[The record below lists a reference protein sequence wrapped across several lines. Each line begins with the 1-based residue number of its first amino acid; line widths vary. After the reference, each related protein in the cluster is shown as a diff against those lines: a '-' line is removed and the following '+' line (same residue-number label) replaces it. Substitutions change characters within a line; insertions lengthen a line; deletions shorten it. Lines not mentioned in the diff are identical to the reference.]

1 MLPNCNIQ
9 FFRCF
14 MAVAVMTAYSA
25 PALCAQSD
33 TLNAAHSRSGTQ
45 AKEKYVKKGWSIAPL
60 PAISYDTDLG
70 LQLGAIVDMYYFGD
84 GSTYPEYLHKIT
96 AEVCYFTKG
105 SGIYHIFYDSKYLIR
120 GLRLTA
126 SASYIPNTMMPFYGF
141 NGYASPFLRSEKDGF
156 YAVRRNM
163 FRAMADIQGE
173 IAEGFG
179 WAAGI
184 SFFNYRTGPV
194 DVKEYRDR
202 ESLYSLYR
210 DNGIIRGDEASGGS
224 HIEFKAGLVY
234 DTRDHEP
241 DPSRGIYTSAVL
253 YGSPDMINRRGY
265 GYMKLAATFCHY
277 VPILSKR
284 LTFAYRVNYQGTLA
298 GSVPFYVQQNYTT
311 LFLRQINSD
320 ILGGAISVR
329 GVQYN
334 RIVSD
339 GVAWANAE
347 LRIRLF
353 DFRLLKQEW
362 YLSTNPF
369 FDMGMSV
376 QPFRLEEMKSA
387 ATEHEKIYSGSKE
400 TLHMSAGLGLKLVM
414 NNNFVLSAEWGKPFD
429 RRDGNQGFYL
439 NLNYIF

>member
-1 MLPNCNIQ
+1 MWYNNR
-9 FFRCF
+9 FFRYF
-14 MAVAVMTAYSA
+14 VAILLAAAYSA
-25 PALCAQSD
+25 PAAYPQEAQPRD
-33 TLNAAHSRSGTQ
+33 TLKR
-45 AKEKYVKKGWSIAPL
+45 EDKYIKKGWSIAPL
-60 PAISYDTDLG
+60 PAISYGSDLG

-84 GSTYPEYLHKIT
+84 GSTYPGYLHKIT
-96 AEVCYFTKG
+96 AEACYFTKG
-105 SGIYHIFYDSKYLIR
+105 SGIYHIFYDSKYLLR

-141 NGYASPFLRSEKDGF
+141 NGYASPLLEGEHGGF
-156 YAVRRNM
+156 YAIKRNL
-163 FRAMADIQGE
+163 FRAMVDIQGE

-184 SFFNYRTGPV
+184 SFFNYRTGAV
-194 DVKEYRDR
+194 TVKDYRDR

-210 DNGIIRGDEASGGS
+210 EAGIIRDDEATGGS
-224 HIEFKAGLVY
+224 HIEFRTGLVY

-241 DPSRGIYTSAVL
+241 DPSHGMYASVVL

-265 GYMKLAATFCHY
+265 NYMKLAATFCHY
-277 VPILSKR
+277 VPIVRGR

-298 GSVPFYVQQNYTT
+298 GSTPFYVQQNYTT

-329 GVQYN
+329 GVNYN
-334 RIVSD
+334 RIVGD
-339 GVAWANAE
+339 GMAWANAE

-353 DFRLLKQEW
+353 SFRLLKQEW
-362 YLSTNPF
+362 YISTNPF

-376 QPFRLEEMKSA
+376 QPFRLAEMKASGDA
-387 ATEHEKIYSGSKE
+387 RIYGGDRE

-414 NNNFVLSAEWGKPFD
+414 NDNFVLSAEWGKPFD
-429 RRDGNQGFYL
+429 RRDGTQGLYL